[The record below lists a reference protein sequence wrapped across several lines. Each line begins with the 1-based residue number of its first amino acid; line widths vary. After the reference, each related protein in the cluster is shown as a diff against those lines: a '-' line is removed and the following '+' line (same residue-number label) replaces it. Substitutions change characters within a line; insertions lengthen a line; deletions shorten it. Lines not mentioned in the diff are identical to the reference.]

1 MLSKLTDRFSSKKN
15 STEKHQFIDEAN
27 NVIIDSDN
35 EHINNA
41 EKFKLSNNNN
51 NNIESKDSD
60 SDSFKKHLIDDVDYQ
75 ILDNREYIPEYAD
88 EYNPMGLAVATAE
101 DKFNYRLIR
110 TKPTIAAMLI
120 LVVEFAERG
129 SYYGVQGILTNFIMR
144 PLPDGSTTGKVLKG
158 HTGNA
163 GALGL
168 GLQDANALVML
179 LQFLAYV
186 MPLVGGYLAD
196 AKLGRFKAIMIGV
209 WVGIISHILFII
221 AALPPV
227 IAKGQ
232 AAMAPTALGIIS
244 LAVCTGFIK
253 ANLLPLMLD
262 QYPYRQNVLKKLP
275 DGETVYVDRDGS
287 METLTMIFYWA
298 INIGAFLQIATSY
311 SARDVGY
318 WLAFLCPG
326 IMYLIVVIAMLFIR
340 PNLKPERPKGSL
352 LGKALRV
359 VRVCLKGNF
368 FKRLYNKKFWS
379 YAYPENME
387 KRGQLYQNKKKQTPI
402 DWTAQEVDDYKS
414 VFTQCVMFSFWVI
427 FNLSDT
433 GLGSTLTAQA
443 GAMTSKGIP
452 NDFFNNFNQIVI
464 VVAIPILDYG
474 LYPLLRKWKINFKPV
489 YKIFVGF
496 MLGATASAV
505 SAILQWRIY
514 KTSPC
519 GYYATDCPEPSPLTA
534 WLAIINYGLCALG
547 ECFCYTTAY
556 EIAYT
561 RAPDNAKGLVTA
573 LFLFNSAISSAIS
586 EGVSGALVD
595 PNLIWPFTGIAAAGG
610 FCAFV
615 FLFCYWNID
624 KVMAKEEAEREAAR
638 QEKDL
643 KPIASIRSET
653 APFDVNDE
661 FELRSAIQSLH

>member
-1 MLSKLTDRFSSKKN
+1 MMNFLNKSSSNEKDSPNEYTTQSEKDETNN
-15 STEKHQFIDEAN
+15 SHSFGFVT
-27 NVIIDSDN
+27 
-35 EHINNA
+35 
-41 EKFKLSNNNN
+41 
-51 NNIESKDSD
+51 DSD
-60 SDSFKKHLIDDVDYQ
+60 SQLV
-75 ILDNREYIPEYAD
+75 NREYIAEYAD

-101 DKFNYRLIR
+101 DKFNYRIIR
-110 TKPTIAAMLI
+110 TRPTLAAMLI

-144 PLPDGSTTGKVLKG
+144 PLPDGSKTGRVMPG
-158 HTGNA
+158 REGNA

-186 MPLVGGYLAD
+186 MPLIGGYLAD

-275 DGETVYVDRDGS
+275 DGEVVYVDRDGS
-287 METLTMIFYWA
+287 MESLAMVFYWS

-318 WLAFLCPG
+318 WLAFLCPC
-326 IMYLIVVIAMLFIR
+326 IMYLIVVVAMLFIR
-340 PNLKPERPKGSL
+340 PHLKPERPKGSL

-359 VRVCLKGNF
+359 VYVCLKGNF
-368 FKRLYNKKFWS
+368 FKRIWNKQFWA
-379 YAYPENME
+379 YAYPGNM
-387 KRGQLYQNKKKQTPI
+387 KARGQLYQNTKKQTPI

-452 NDFFNNFNQIVI
+452 NDFFNNFNQIAI
-464 VVAIPILDYG
+464 VVAIPILDYIV
-474 LYPLLRKWKINFKPV
+474 YPLLRKWKINFKPV

-496 MLGATASAV
+496 MLGATASGV

-586 EGVSGALVD
+586 EGVSGAMKD
-595 PNLIWPFTGIAAAGG
+595 PNLIWPFTGISAVGG
-610 FCAFV
+610 FFAFV
-615 FLFCYWNID
+615 FLFCYWNLD
-624 KVMAKEEAEREAAR
+624 KTMAKEDAEREAAR
-638 QEKDL
+638 QENGS

-653 APFDVNDE
+653 VPFGINDE

>member
-1 MLSKLTDRFSSKKN
+1 MNFLNRSSSNEKDSPNEFTTQSEKDETNN
-15 STEKHQFIDEAN
+15 SHTFGF
-27 NVIIDSDN
+27 VT
-35 EHINNA
+35 
-41 EKFKLSNNNN
+41 
-51 NNIESKDSD
+51 DSD
-60 SDSFKKHLIDDVDYQ
+60 SQLVD
-75 ILDNREYIPEYAD
+75 REYIAEYAD
-88 EYNPMGLAVATAE
+88 EYNPMGFAIATPD
-101 DKFNYRLIR
+101 DKLNYKVIR
-110 TKPTIAAMLI
+110 TKPTLAAMLI
-120 LVVEFAERG
+120 LVCEFAERG

-144 PLPDGSTTGKVLKG
+144 PLPDGSKTGRVMPG
-158 HTGNA
+158 REGNA

-186 MPLVGGYLAD
+186 MPLIGGYLAD

-262 QYPYRQNVLKKLP
+262 QYPYRQNVLKKMP
-275 DGETVYVDRDGS
+275 DGEVVYVDRDGS
-287 METLTMIFYWA
+287 MESLTMIFYWS

-311 SARDVGY
+311 AARDVGY
-318 WLAFLCPG
+318 WLAFLCPC
-326 IMYLIVVIAMLFIR
+326 IMYFIVVMAMLFIR
-340 PNLKPERPKGSL
+340 PHLRPERPKGSL

-359 VRVCLKGNF
+359 LGVCFKGNF
-368 FKRLYNKKFWS
+368 FKRLYNKEFWS
-379 YAYPENME
+379 YAYPENM
-387 KRGQLYQNKKKQTPI
+387 KARGQLYQDARKETEI
-402 DWTAQEVDDYKS
+402 DWIMHEVDDYKS
-414 VFTQCVMFSFWVI
+414 VFTQCAMFAFWII

-433 GLGSTLTAQA
+433 GLSSALTSQTGS
-443 GAMTSKGIP
+443 MSSKGIP

-464 VVAIPILDYG
+464 VVAIPVLDYIV
-474 LYPLLRKWKINFKPV
+474 YPLLRKWNINFKPV

-496 MLGATASAV
+496 MCGALASAV

-514 KTSPC
+514 ETSPC

-556 EIAYT
+556 EIAFT

-586 EGVSGALVD
+586 EGVSGAMKD
-595 PNLIWPFTGIAAAGG
+595 PNLIWPFTGISAVGG
-610 FCAFV
+610 FFAFV
-615 FLFCYWNID
+615 FLFCYWNLD
-624 KVMAKEEAEREAAR
+624 KTMAKEDAERETAR
-638 QEKDL
+638 QSKITEIDK
-643 KPIASIRSET
+643 AE
-653 APFDVNDE
+653 
-661 FELRSAIQSLH
+661 IQSLVRVISK